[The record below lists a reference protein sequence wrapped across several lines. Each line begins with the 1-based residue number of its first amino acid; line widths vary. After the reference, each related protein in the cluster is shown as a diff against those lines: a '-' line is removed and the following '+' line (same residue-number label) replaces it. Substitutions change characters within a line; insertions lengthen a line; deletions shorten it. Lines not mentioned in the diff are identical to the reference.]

1 MASLRQVYRGSDI
14 PLADQLPVLP
24 VRKLS
29 DLLQEF
35 RKETVHPIMMYDRS
49 FIQTNTS
56 FPTRA

>member
-29 DLLQEF
+29 DLQEF
-35 RKETVHPIMMYDRS
+35 RKETVHLS
-49 FIQTNTS
+49 
-56 FPTRA
+56 